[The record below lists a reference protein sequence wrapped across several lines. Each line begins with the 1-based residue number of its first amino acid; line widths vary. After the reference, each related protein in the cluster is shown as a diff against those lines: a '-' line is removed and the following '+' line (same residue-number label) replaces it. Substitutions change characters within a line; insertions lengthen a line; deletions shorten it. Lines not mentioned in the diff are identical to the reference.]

1 MFTLVRGLPLCTK
14 VAKICRKL
22 PMIVLMDYQNTRCKH
37 MLIKKWQE
45 AFDLLVSS
53 KVIYSKISGFKD
65 SLEAVI
71 YQEKIG

>member
-1 MFTLVRGLPLCTK
+1 ME
-14 VAKICRKL
+14 
-22 PMIVLMDYQNTRCKH
+22 
-37 MLIKKWQE
+37 IKKWQE